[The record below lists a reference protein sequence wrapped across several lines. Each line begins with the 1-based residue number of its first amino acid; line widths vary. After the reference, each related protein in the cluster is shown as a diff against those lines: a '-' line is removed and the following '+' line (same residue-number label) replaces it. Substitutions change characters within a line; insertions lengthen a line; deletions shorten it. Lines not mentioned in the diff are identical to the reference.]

1 MILMLLA
8 VATGVVVHGYAMGW
22 IGGATQ
28 TTRGTKGELQFDSI
42 YADATAGKIKMYVR
56 NIGGKDLLLSK
67 IYVEGVEK
75 ANATAIAD
83 AGVSITVQ
91 SVKYLEASYTMTK
104 GYFYEVKVTCKD
116 GTSVSQSVEA
126 K

>member
-8 VATGVVVHGYAMGW
+8 VLAGVVVYGYAMRW
-22 IGGATQ
+22 IGEATQ

-56 NIGGKDLLLSK
+56 NVGGKLLLSK

-91 SVKYLEASYTMTK
+91 SVKYLEVSYTMTK